1 MALFKS
7 TWTSAPQAAD
17 IESDTGA
24 DFMKQ
29 IQPKFTDKD
38 FMTRDRCYDFLNI
51 FAEKFSKK
59 IGVF

>member
-17 IESDTGA
+17 IESDTGV

-29 IQPKFTDKD
+29 IQPKFTDKN
-38 FMTRDRCYDFLNI
+38 FYDQGSSSTDPPR
-51 FAEKFSKK
+51 AEPA
-59 IGVF
+59 GNG